1 MKKIFVSISI
11 LFLTLVPVFSTDF
24 KEDDAFFKA
33 GSGIFS
39 SVEKAVEDVKAEMS
53 LRRTVD
59 VLQDENNML
68 YSRNRD
74 LEYKNNKLE
83 SEMLPLRLRYNICS
97 KLLFFSIV
105 YQTNPKEMLEYFTD
119 EELKIYK
126 QMLQEWKTKYGTK

>member
-24 KEDDAFFKA
+24 KEDDTFFKT

-39 SVEKAVEDVKAEMS
+39 SVEKAVEDIKAEMS
-53 LRRTVD
+53 LRRTVE

-119 EELKIYK
+119 EELKIYT